1 MQYNKTIMKKISVLI
16 GIFILSFSVIFL
28 CVSPEV
34 KAAPGSDIKK
44 DLDSILHL
52 KAISS
57 PGQGND
63 PGNEKDR
70 GSKPLGEVRVPLSK
84 DLNAFLGLNSTA
96 NPDLKEKDNVT
107 DLTTF
112 FGLRIPLN

>member
-1 MQYNKTIMKKISVLI
+1 MKKISVLV

-28 CVSPEV
+28 CVSSEA
-34 KAAPGSDIKK
+34 KAASVGDMKK
-44 DLDSILHL
+44 DLASILHL
-52 KAISS
+52 KAVSC
-57 PGQGND
+57 PGQGDD
-63 PGNEKDR
+63 PENGKDR
-70 GSKPLGEVRVPLSK
+70 ESQSLREIRVPLSK